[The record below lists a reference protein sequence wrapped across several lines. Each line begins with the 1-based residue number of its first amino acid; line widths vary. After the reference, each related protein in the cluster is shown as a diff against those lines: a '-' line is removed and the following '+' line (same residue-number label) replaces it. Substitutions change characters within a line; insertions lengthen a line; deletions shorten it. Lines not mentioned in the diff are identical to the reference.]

1 MNNKVSYKEQNKCGR
16 LTDYMEEDDG
26 LHKEEDNS
34 DGRTSSKGK
43 TKSSD

>member
-16 LTDYMEEDDG
+16 LTDYMEENDEQDSG
-26 LHKEEDNS
+26 
-34 DGRTSSKGK
+34 DGRTSSEGK